1 MRNMSYENI
10 SFFFLGGI
18 FMLVMSVVVDK
29 HWEVIEKKHTRILE
43 LCASHN
49 AVPFS
54 YDRTEVTC
62 DNGIVI
68 NY

>member
-1 MRNMSYENI
+1 MRYENA

-18 FMLVMSVVVDK
+18 FMMISTLVVDK
-29 HWEVIEKKHTRILE
+29 HWEVIETKHTRILE
-43 LCASHN
+43 LCAAHN

-62 DNGIVI
+62 DNDLVI